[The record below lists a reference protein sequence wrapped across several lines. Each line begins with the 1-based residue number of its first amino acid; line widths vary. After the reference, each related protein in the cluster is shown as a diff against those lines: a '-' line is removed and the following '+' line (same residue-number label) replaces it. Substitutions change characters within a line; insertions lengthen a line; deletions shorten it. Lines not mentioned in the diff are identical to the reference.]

1 MSAPDTNLKKQE
13 RQHRAPL
20 WGIWAGLGIVV
31 LLFLG
36 WLGWVIAGG
45 EAPEAQGTVMD
56 DFTGQSEQVNE
67 DAAVERDAQDLNSV
81 PAGAD

>member
-1 MSAPDTNLKKQE
+1 MSAPDTNLKRQE

-20 WGIWAGLGIVV
+20 WGIWASLGLVA

-36 WLGWVIAGG
+36 WIGWVMANGQ
-45 EAPEAQGTVMD
+45 APEQQSTVID
-56 DFTGQSEQVNE
+56 DFTGRSERVNP
-67 DAAVERDAQDLNSV
+67 DAAVERDAEELNSV